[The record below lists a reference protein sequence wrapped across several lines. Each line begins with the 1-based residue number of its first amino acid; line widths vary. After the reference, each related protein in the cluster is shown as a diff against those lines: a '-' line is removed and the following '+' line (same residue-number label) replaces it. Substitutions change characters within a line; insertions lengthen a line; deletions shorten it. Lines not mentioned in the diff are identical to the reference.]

1 MKATDD
7 KLLQS
12 LCSGLQTLRLDT
24 DAAPQLARYLGL
36 LERWNTVYNL
46 TALRRMEDMVV
57 RHIMD
62 SLVVQDWLQ
71 GNMILDVG
79 SGAGLPGIPLAL
91 LNPDRHFCL
100 LDSNSKKTRFLNQ
113 TKIELGL
120 TNVTVISS
128 RIEQYRPQTRH
139 TTVLSRAFA
148 SLADFITL
156 AGPYCTVEGRLLA
169 LKGSYPDAEL
179 SALPAGY
186 QLVAVHTLDVPGL
199 DAERHLVHVAPAKE
213 AA

>member
-1 MKATDD
+1 MKTADD
-7 KLLQS
+7 KILQS
-12 LCSGLQTLRLDT
+12 LCNGLQALGLQTDT
-24 DAAPQLARYLGL
+24 APQLAHYLSL

-46 TALRRMEDMVV
+46 TAIQRIEDMVT

-62 SLVVQDWLQ
+62 SLVIQNWLQ
-71 GNMILDVG
+71 GDRVLDVG

-91 LNPDRHFCL
+91 LNPERHFCL

-113 TKIELGL
+113 TKIELRL

-128 RIEQYRPQTRH
+128 RIEQYQPQTPH

-148 SLADFITL
+148 SLADFIAL
-156 AGPYCTVEGRLLA
+156 AGPYCAAEGCLLA
-169 LKGSYPDAEL
+169 LKGGYPKGEL
-179 SALPAGY
+179 RALPEGY
-186 QLVAVHTLDVPGL
+186 QLVAVHSLDVPGL

>member
-1 MKATDD
+1 M
-7 KLLQS
+7 
-12 LCSGLQTLRLDT
+12 QTLRLDT

-46 TALRRMEDMVV
+46 TALRRVEDMVT

-71 GNMILDVG
+71 GDMILDVG

-91 LNPDRHFCL
+91 LNPARHFCL

-128 RIEQYRPQTRH
+128 R
-139 TTVLSRAFA
+139 
-148 SLADFITL
+148 
-156 AGPYCTVEGRLLA
+156 
-169 LKGSYPDAEL
+169 
-179 SALPAGY
+179 
-186 QLVAVHTLDVPGL
+186 
-199 DAERHLVHVAPAKE
+199 
-213 AA
+213 